1 MGLLSSLKK
10 IFSAQSPTPNEPI
23 NIPASSEKKLTYA
36 EKELL
41 AVQRTTQDDVQQL
54 KGFPYSWN
62 RSIEKFIK
70 PNGHPFVYMDIVG
83 DNLAIA
89 KSELEKVNSFIDRDK
104 SLCKKIPAS
113 LKIPTSDI
121 VFSRSN
127 DKGYTRLICSPVTY
141 DGKPTKL
148 PLSLSFMTDLER
160 KDTTHGDIYYNTE
173 GNIQKA
179 DLYFWRRGN
188 GYFLF
193 YDTYDGELILAR
205 MEDDSR
211 SIIHKGKP
219 LLDREADLTKTEK
232 DYEWLQANF
241 PDKCPKS
248 ITSYRRMKTQNTKNY
263 QLLKQLAANHGRDI

>member
-23 NIPASSEKKLTYA
+23 NIPASSEKKLTYT

-83 DNLAIA
+83 NNIAIA
-89 KSELEKVNSFIDRDK
+89 KSELEKVNCFIDRDK

-141 DGKPTKL
+141 DGKSAKL

-160 KDTTHGDIYYNTE
+160 KDTTHGDVYYNTE
-173 GNIQKA
+173 GKIQKA

-193 YDTYDGELILAR
+193 YDTYEGEFVLAR
-205 MEDDSR
+205 IEDANR
-211 SIIHKGKP
+211 TIVYKGKP
-219 LLDREADLTKTEK
+219 LVDHEANLARTEK
-232 DYEWLQANF
+232 DYEWLQANI

-248 ITSYRRMKTQNTKNY
+248 ISGYRRMKSQNTKNF
-263 QLLKQLAANHGRDI
+263 QILKDLAAGLGRQI

>member
-10 IFSAQSPTPNEPI
+10 IFSAQSPTHNEPI
-23 NIPASSEKKLTYA
+23 NIPASSEKKLTYT

-104 SLCKKIPAS
+104 SLCKKIPTS

-193 YDTYDGELILAR
+193 YDTYDEELVLAR

-211 SIIHKGKP
+211 SIIYKGKP
-219 LLDREADLTKTEK
+219 LLDREADLIKTEK
-232 DYEWLQANF
+232 DYEWLQANI

-248 ITSYRRMKTQNTKNY
+248 ISSYRRMKTQNTKNF
-263 QLLKQLAANHGRDI
+263 QILKDLAAELGRQI